1 MGKSN
6 PASVQSAIANP
17 KSASTSTAII
27 LKPGK
32 ESFVRRFHPWIFSG
46 AVASIEGRPAD
57 GDVVQVFDSRKN
69 FLATGHFH
77 EGSIAVK
84 LLSWQPVEL
93 NADFFAQKLTEARRI
108 RGLLNLTDTTAYR
121 LVHGEGDGLPGL
133 VVDWYDGVAVLQA
146 HSVGMHRQ
154 RHQLAEALQAV
165 YGAELK
171 VIFDKSVET
180 LPDRYAASVQNG
192 YLVGEAPARPHPI
205 RENGRLFLID
215 WETGQKTGFFLD
227 QRENRALLARYAPG
241 KRVLN
246 AFCYSGGFSIYALAA
261 GAELV
266 HSVDASSKAIGLTN
280 QNVEANFGQ
289 TAPHEAF
296 TDDVQKFLKA
306 HGPSHGDHP
315 YDLIVLDPPAFAKSL
330 EARHRAVQGYK
341 RLNAEGIRRL
351 APGGILFTFS
361 CSQVVDRE
369 LFYNTV
375 VAAALEAGRPVRVLH
390 QLSQAPDHPVNAFHP
405 EGSYLKGLV
414 LEVE

>member
-1 MGKSN
+1 MQSPEEN
-6 PASVQSAIANP
+6 QSAIATP
-17 KSASTSTAII
+17 KSVSTVATLV

-32 ESFVRRFHPWIFSG
+32 EAFVRRFHPWIFSG
-46 AVASIEGRPAD
+46 AVAITEGRPTD
-57 GDVVQVFDSRKN
+57 GDVVQVFDHHRN

-84 LLSWQPVEL
+84 ILSFQPTDL
-93 NADFFAQKLTEARRI
+93 DANFFTKKLTEARRV
-108 RGLLNLTDTTAYR
+108 RGLLHLHDTTAYR

-133 VVDWYDGVAVLQA
+133 VIDWYDGVAVLQA

-154 RHQLAEALQAV
+154 RAAVVEALKNTFGDELKAV
-165 YGAELK
+165 Y
-171 VIFDKSVET
+171 DKSAET
-180 LPDRYAASVQNG
+180 LPDRYAAGIENG
-192 YLVGEAPARPHPI
+192 YLFQGVETSLPHPVC
-205 RENGRLFLID
+205 ENGHTFLID

-227 QRENRALLARYAPG
+227 QRDNRALLARYAPG

-246 AFCYSGGFSIYALAA
+246 AFCYSGGFSVYALAA
-261 GAELV
+261 GAALV
-266 HSVDASSKAIGLTN
+266 HSVDASAKAMGLTERN
-280 QNVEANFGQ
+280 IEANKPPSGIWGL
-289 TAPHEAF
+289 F
-296 TDDVQKFLKA
+296 TDDVLKFLKA
-306 HGPSHGDHP
+306 HDHQ
-315 YDLIVLDPPAFAKSL
+315 YDLVVLDPPAYAKSI

>member
-1 MGKSN
+1 MKPIQLSEDN
-6 PASVQSAIANP
+6 QSAIANP
-17 KSASTSTAII
+17 KSVSTAATLF

-32 ESFVRRFHPWIFSG
+32 EAFVRRFHPWIFSG
-46 AVASIEGRPAD
+46 AVAKIEGHPAD
-57 GDVVQVFDSRKN
+57 GDVVQVVDHHRN

-84 LLSWQPVEL
+84 ILSFQP
-93 NADFFAQKLTEARRI
+93 ADLDAEFFTKKLTEARRV
-108 RGLLNLTDTTAYR
+108 RGLLNLRDTTAYR
-121 LVHGEGDGLPGL
+121 LIHGEGDGLPGL
-133 VVDWYDGVAVLQA
+133 VIDWYDGVAVFQA

-154 RHQLAEALQAV
+154 RAELADALQVVFGDELKAV
-165 YGAELK
+165 Y
-171 VIFDKSVET
+171 DKSAET
-180 LPDRYAASVQNG
+180 LPDRYAAGIENG
-192 YLVGEAPARPHPI
+192 YLFQRLEISLPHPI
-205 RENGRLFLID
+205 HENGHTFLID

-227 QRENRALLARYAPG
+227 QRDNRALLARYAPG

-246 AFCYSGGFSIYALAA
+246 AFCYSGGFSVYALAA
-261 GAELV
+261 GADLV
-266 HSVDASSKAIGLTN
+266 HSVDASAKAMGLTARN
-280 QNVEANFGQ
+280 LEANFGK
-289 TAPHEAF
+289 TAPHESF
-296 TDDVQKFLKA
+296 TDDVLKFLKA
-306 HGPSHGDHP
+306 HDHQ
-315 YDLIVLDPPAFAKSL
+315 YDLVVLDPPAYAKSI

>member
-1 MGKSN
+1 MTVSK
-6 PASVQSAIANP
+6 VF
-17 KSASTSTAII
+17 

-46 AVASIEGRPAD
+46 AVARTEGSPTD
-57 GDVVQVFDSRKN
+57 GDAVQVFDSHNN

-84 LLSWQPVEL
+84 LLTWQPTEL
-93 NADFFAQKLTEARRI
+93 NADFFAKKLTEARRV
-108 RGLLNLTDTTAYR
+108 RHLLNLTGTTAYR

-133 VVDWYDGVAVLQA
+133 ILDWYDGVAVFQA

-154 RHQLAEALQAV
+154 RAELTEALQTVYGDDLKAV
-165 YGAELK
+165 Y
-171 VIFDKSVET
+171 DKSTET
-180 LPDRYAASVQNG
+180 LPDRYAATVQNG
-192 YLVGEAPARPHPI
+192 YLFGEAPPLPHPI
-205 RENGRLFLID
+205 RENGHLFLID

-227 QRENRALLARYAPG
+227 QRDNRALLARYAPG

-246 AFCYSGGFSIYALAA
+246 AFSYSGGFSVYALAA
-261 GAELV
+261 GAQLV
-266 HSVDASSKAIGLTN
+266 HSVDASAKAIALTAR
-280 QNVEANFGQ
+280 NVEANFAENI
-289 TAPHEAF
+289 THAAF
-296 TDDVQKFLKA
+296 ADDVQKFLKA
-306 HGPSHGDHP
+306 HDHQ
-315 YDLIVLDPPAFAKSL
+315 YDLVVLDPPAFAKSL

-351 APGGILFTFS
+351 VPGGILFTFS